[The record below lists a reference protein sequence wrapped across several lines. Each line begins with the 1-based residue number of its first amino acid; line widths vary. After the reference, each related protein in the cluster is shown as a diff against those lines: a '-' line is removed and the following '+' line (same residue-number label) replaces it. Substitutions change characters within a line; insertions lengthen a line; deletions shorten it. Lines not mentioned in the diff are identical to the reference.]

1 MKEEIEAFEFLKAKS
16 CIKGIHVDDLQS
28 LLTNAVTG
36 KRFKN
41 YSIKM
46 MQTNAILINDSNNMN
61 KNTLFKCIKDFYQT
75 TNTDCTR
82 IRTELGTYN
91 VNGSS
96 ESIPKCSE
104 CYLKYIEKLKNG
116 EL

>member
-1 MKEEIEAFEFLKAKS
+1 MREEIEAFEFLKAKS

-28 LLTNAVTG
+28 LLTNATVG
-36 KRFKN
+36 KKYKN

-46 MQTNAILINDSNNMN
+46 LQQNMLLINNSDGAN
-61 KNTLFKCIKDFYQT
+61 KNILFKCVKDFYPTKQ
-75 TNTDCTR
+75 TDCTR

-91 VNGSS
+91 NDL
-96 ESIPKCSE
+96 PKCSE
-104 CYLKYIEKLKNG
+104 CYIKYIDKLKNG